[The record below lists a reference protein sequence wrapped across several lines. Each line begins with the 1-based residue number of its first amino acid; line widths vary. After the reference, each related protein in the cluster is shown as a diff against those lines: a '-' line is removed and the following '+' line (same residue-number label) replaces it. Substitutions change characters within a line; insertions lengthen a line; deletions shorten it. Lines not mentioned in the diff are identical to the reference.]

1 MNYDKLSRSLRYY
14 YEKGIMQKVAGERY
28 VYRFIN
34 YKDLYSLNPELVEQ
48 NNIPKTL
55 NGLNDELSRLKSN
68 KPIDQAKKS
77 LKTSQTSVNKPVLA
91 SSSYKNGKVSK
102 IKSANKNTEYNSTS
116 RYAPYSVKPL
126 QQANSQEQMF
136 NYSNQYENDYYYNG
150 YAASKLNPVKT
161 EENQPATNNAN
172 YYLYNNAAYNLY
184 YSAEP
189 KQNIK
194 EEALNNTNSTILDD
208 SSTSD
213 AYKEAK
219 QAKPA
224 ISKLQSAYQT
234 QTHDSPRLNG
244 SSGYLSDVSSPSF
257 NSTYNS
263 AQIPS
268 NYNYYYSNQNVQDQ
282 QNGYYYDYDTSLYAN
297 YSANQTAY
305 YKNMITPPASVSS
318 TPAYPAKQSEN
329 QASYDSAQVYSPISN
344 LGKAA
349 SKFSSYN
356 YNQSPYLNG
365 NGYDSAQSNEQAS
378 SQLNKSGNVYS
389 SGYTNQFG
397 YQMGSNKVSTPL
409 SLSPAS
415 SSSNSSSISNGSYQL
430 SYNNSSNNG
439 NENDLV
445 SSYY

>member
-55 NGLNDELSRLKSN
+55 NGLNDELNRLKSN

-77 LKTSQTSVNKPVLA
+77 LKTSQPSVNKPALA
-91 SSSYKNGKVSK
+91 SSSFKIGKISK
-102 IKSANKNTEYNSTS
+102 IKSVNKNTEYSSTS

-126 QQANSQEQMF
+126 QQANNQEQMF

-150 YAASKLNPVKT
+150 YAQAASKLNQVKS
-161 EENQPATNNAN
+161 EENQPANNTN

-194 EEALNNTNSTILDD
+194 EEALNNTNSTILDE

-213 AYKEAK
+213 AYNEAK

-224 ISKLQSAYQT
+224 ISSKLPSAY
-234 QTHDSPRLNG
+234 HDSPRLNG

-263 AQIPS
+263 AQLPS
-268 NYNYYYSNQNVQDQ
+268 NYNYYYNNQNVQDQ

-329 QASYDSAQVYSPISN
+329 LASYDSAQVYSPISN
-344 LGKAA
+344 SGKAA

-365 NGYDSAQSNEQAS
+365 NGYDSVQSNEQAS
-378 SQLNKSGNVYS
+378 SQLNKSGNVYGS
-389 SGYTNQFG
+389 CYANHFG

-415 SSSNSSSISNGSYQL
+415 SSSNSSSISNGSYQIN
-430 SYNNSSNNG
+430 YNNSNNG